1 MKAKR
6 KTADRPEKLLSTKQ
20 VQHAGD
26 GDHYDGGGL
35 LLRVRGASVSFVF
48 RYTSPCGPSAGKRR
62 ERGLGPARRAT
73 ADQAGDSIKGAR
85 KEADKAR
92 DLLSAG
98 IDPIDHEA
106 QQRQAEKDAEAARQA
121 AEAATV
127 KREHWT
133 LCRIARAYHERVIE
147 PTKTAKHG
155 RDWIASLEN
164 HIPASVWNKPIA
176 DVTPPELL
184 EALRK
189 VTAHGDARRVQKG
202 VFVAET
208 VGRIRQRLEAI
219 FEDAIFH
226 GHCTSNPAAAI
237 RRKMRE
243 ELPAK
248 RSGELKALPYRE
260 APALLARVRSAEGTA
275 ARCLEFAVLTV
286 SRTAEAL
293 YAS

>member
-1 MKAKR
+1 MT
-6 KTADRPEKLLSTKQ
+6 TAEKSPPRARSSAIKLLKAKQ
-20 VQHAGD
+20 VQNAQD
-26 GDHYDGGGL
+26 GDLSDGGGL
-35 LLRVRGASVSFVF
+35 LLRIRGASSSFVF
-48 RYTSPCGPSAGKRR
+48 RYTAPSGRRR
-62 ERGLGPARRAT
+62 EMGLGTAHRGSPAE
-73 ADQAGDSIKGAR
+73 AGDSLTGAR
-85 KEADKAR
+85 DDAHDAR
-92 DLLSAG
+92 ELLRQG
-98 IDPIDHEA
+98 IDPIDHAA
-106 QQRQAEKDAEAARQA
+106 QQRREAQA
-121 AEAATV
+121 ADQARKADKKRAAL
-127 KREHWT
+127 T
-133 LCRIARAYHERVIE
+133 LCRAARDYHERVVE

-164 HIPASVWNKPIA
+164 HMPGSVWNKPIG

-189 VTAHGDARRVQKG
+189 VTAHEDSRRVQKG